1 MRDVIVMSV
10 VLIGAIAALKRPWI
24 GVMLWTWVSIMNPHR
39 YTYGFA
45 YDAPVAAI
53 AAGATLLGFLITKDQ
68 RESPFKGPQVVAFA
82 LFFVWMTIS
91 WLAGIDPDGDY
102 PQWNKITKV
111 YFMIFVALS
120 LLRSKTHIMA
130 LMWVCAGSLALL
142 GAKGG
147 VFTLIGGGGQRV
159 YGPPGTFIEDNNE
172 FAVALIMTIPLLRFL
187 QTQIR
192 SKWGKRGLTLTMVLV
207 AVSALG
213 SHSRGALLAITAM
226 SLLLWWRSSGNRLKL
241 AIFMTPVALAMLAFM
256 PEAWF
261 SRMETIETY
270 QDDGSAMG
278 RINAWWVAWGIA
290 KNHLLG
296 VGLNALHPQLFAL
309 YSPYPDVKPQVAHS
323 IYFQVLGHHGFIG
336 LAIWLSIWAGTWR
349 WAGWLRKNARSV
361 AQAAWCADLGSMIQV
376 SMIGYLVGGAF
387 LSLAYFDLPYNLMVM
402 VVLARLWVARQ
413 AWKTEPAPTGSRW
426 ELPGLAGA
434 LPTPPPVVDV
444 KPPPTGPAPRPTPSP
459 RP

>member
-1 MRDVIVMSV
+1 MRDVIVIGL
-10 VLIGAIAALKRPWI
+10 VLAGAIAALKRPWI

-45 YDAPVAAI
+45 YEAPVAAI
-53 AAGATLLGFLITKDQ
+53 AAVSTLLGFLLTKDP

-111 YFMIFVALS
+111 YFMIFVALA

-147 VFTLIGGGGQRV
+147 LFTLIGGGGQRV

-213 SHSRGALLAITAM
+213 SHRRGALLAITAM
-226 SLLLWWRSSGNRLKL
+226 SLLLW
-241 AIFMTPVALAMLAFM
+241 
-256 PEAWF
+256 
-261 SRMETIETY
+261 
-270 QDDGSAMG
+270 
-278 RINAWWVAWGIA
+278 
-290 KNHLLG
+290 
-296 VGLNALHPQLFAL
+296 
-309 YSPYPDVKPQVAHS
+309 
-323 IYFQVLGHHGFIG
+323 
-336 LAIWLSIWAGTWR
+336 
-349 WAGWLRKNARSV
+349 
-361 AQAAWCADLGSMIQV
+361 
-376 SMIGYLVGGAF
+376 
-387 LSLAYFDLPYNLMVM
+387 
-402 VVLARLWVARQ
+402 
-413 AWKTEPAPTGSRW
+413 
-426 ELPGLAGA
+426 
-434 LPTPPPVVDV
+434 
-444 KPPPTGPAPRPTPSP
+444 
-459 RP
+459 